1 MVITDNGVLGKVKTT
16 KDEKAA
22 IALLVKS
29 AYGRP
34 PTDDE
39 LKSISAYLQKRSDR
53 PADAYRQV
61 LWVLVTSPEFRFN
74 Y

>member
-1 MVITDNGVLGKVKTT
+1 MKE

-22 IALLVKS
+22 ITLLVK
-29 AYGRP
+29 AAFNRP
-34 PTDDE
+34 PTDE
-39 LKSISAYLQKRSDR
+39 EVKSISAYLAKRSDR
-53 PADAYRQV
+53 PAEAYRQV